1 MENNKHSH
9 WNHFRKSKLGA
20 TLILSFIFTIIGT
33 IHSVFFN
40 ESRLIVPTDL
50 NTYVFR
56 PEDLIFGVPL
66 TIFIFS
72 VCFATIYY
80 PIKLFKQDFNT
91 GVLVKYR
98 LGEYT
103 PKIGKY
109 RWFGCVGGLL
119 GFIPLIPDT
128 SLPLSQQFYNESNY
142 EMVFFFL
149 FFAQFACYFQHKFS
163 DILIDERFLFNVA
176 KAEAKA
182 YRTAFFTI
190 VVVFLL
196 AFPRLN
202 GTALNTLLLA
212 VIALSFSASQVLKA
226 YYLYLFDMEE

>member
-1 MENNKHSH
+1 MKDN
-9 WNHFRKSKLGA
+9 WNHFRKTKLGM

-40 ESRLIVPTDL
+40 EKRLIVPTDL

-56 PEDLIFGVPL
+56 WADLIFGVPL
-66 TIFIFS
+66 TIFVLS

-80 PIKLFKQDFNT
+80 PIRLFNQDFNT

-98 LGEYT
+98 LGENT

-109 RWFGCVGGLL
+109 CWLGCFGGLL
-119 GFIPLIPDT
+119 GFLPLIPDT

-149 FFAQFACYFQHKFS
+149 FFAQFARYYQYKFS
-163 DILIDERFLFNVA
+163 DILVDERFLFNVA

-182 YRTAFFTI
+182 YRTAFFII
-190 VVVFLL
+190 VVAFLL

-212 VIALSFSASQVLKA
+212 VIALSFSASQILKA